1 MMLRLVFTYILNAE
15 LDAYR
20 ARRGTVNYS
29 FLESARLFRSSVLED
44 IGMFPRRYPESRP
57 LGEDQGLWWV
67 IHTKPNCEKMIATYL
82 YNRGISYYLPLYR
95 KKERIGYFRRI
106 RVVEIPLFRGYVCM
120 ALEKEQ
126 HHLLYDSKKWVKL
139 IKVGDQIQFLGE
151 LEAIEKAISEE
162 AELIVRPGLV
172 PGRKVLVQSGPLK
185 GLEGVLLKR
194 RSGTQLGLKAT
205 LFNQTVHIKLDA
217 FTKLEALD

>member
-1 MMLRLVFTYILNAE
+1 MLAG
-15 LDAYR
+15 
-20 ARRGTVNYS
+20 RGTAEYS
-29 FLESARLFRSSVLED
+29 FLESTLIFGSTILDD
-44 IGMFPRRYPESRP
+44 IGMFPRRFPETRP
-57 LGEDQGLWWV
+57 LQEDQGLWWV

-82 YNRGISYYLPLYR
+82 YKRGISYYLPLYR
-95 KKERIGYFRRI
+95 TKERIGYFRRI

-120 ALEKEQ
+120 ALEREE
-126 HHLLYDSKKWVKL
+126 HHLLYDSKKWVRI

-151 LEAIEKAISEE
+151 LEAIERAISEE
-162 AELIVRPGLV
+162 AELVVRPGLV
-172 PGRKVLVQSGPLK
+172 PGRKVMVQSGPLK
-185 GLEGVLLKR
+185 GLEGILLKR